1 MENNFYYCER
11 NTTFFLAEPLNLFTN
26 LSFLVVAVFLFFDK
40 SIKNKNYSIMIFL
53 IGVGSIS
60 FHSFPNTITGLA
72 DIGFIILFIYYYL
85 YSLYKLLGVR
95 NYLVHVLSIFFII
108 VCYFFGAYFNNTF
121 LGSSSFY
128 TPILIHLYFLCFYFL
143 IHKYKNYQYNLI
155 LKATLIFNL
164 SILLRS
170 LDFYLCNILYFGT
183 HFIWHILNS
192 LVLFLLVKFI
202 NLIAGGPSPK
212 KPT

>member
-1 MENNFYYCER
+1 MENNFFYCER
-11 NTTFFLAEPLNLFTN
+11 NSAYFFAEPLNLFTN
-26 LSFLVVAVFLFFDK
+26 LSFLVMAIFLFYDK
-40 SIKNKNYSIMIFL
+40 AIKDKNYSIMIFL
-53 IGVGSIS
+53 IGLGSIS
-60 FHSFPNTITGLA
+60 LHSFPNKITGLV

-85 YSLYKLLGVR
+85 YSLYKLLGIR
-95 NYLVHVLSIFFII
+95 NYLAHIFCIFFLIG
-108 VCYFFGAYFNNTF
+108 CFFFGTYFNNTF

-128 TPILIHLYFLCFYFL
+128 IPILIHLYLLSLYFL
-143 IHKYKNYQYNLI
+143 LYKYKNYQYNLI
-155 LKATLIFNL
+155 LTATLIFNL

-170 LDFYLCNILYFGT
+170 LDFHLCNILYFGT